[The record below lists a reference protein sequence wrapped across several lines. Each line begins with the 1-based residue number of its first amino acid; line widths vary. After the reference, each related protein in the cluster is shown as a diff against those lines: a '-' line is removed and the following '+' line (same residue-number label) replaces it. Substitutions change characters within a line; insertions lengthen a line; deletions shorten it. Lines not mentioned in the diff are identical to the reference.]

1 MKTGLVLR
9 WLLLDDNRPRRPSH
23 GRQYSTFGRGTQDP
37 FAGVS
42 RARIARRALV
52 LLLLA
57 EGWSYR
63 SIGAAAFASPTMIR
77 SVKKNFAAGGVARV
91 LDTEQ
96 RPLAVAY
103 WLIVVVR
110 WLLQKT
116 PRDFG
121 FFRSR
126 WSCALLALL
135 LSQREGI
142 RLSAETVRRG
152 LHEMQFVWR
161 RPRPVVGP
169 RDPDHEAKLRRI
181 RRLLA
186 AVPPSETVVFQDE
199 VDVHLNPKIGS
210 QWMVRGQQAEVVTP
224 GNNEKRHLAGS
235 LHWRTGTLLLSS
247 PGTRRNAQ
255 LFLAHLDDLRSRL
268 RGFQKIHVICD
279 NARFHDCQAVREY
292 LAKWG
297 HRVELHYLP
306 KYAPET
312 NPIER
317 VWWHLHETIT
327 RNHRCRTLDEL
338 LAEVFAWA
346 KAHHTFYF
354 QTHSFRT
361 IYKLA
366 A

>member
-1 MKTGLVLR
+1 MDGSIRLSDGERKT
-9 WLLLDDNRPRRPSH
+9 LL
-23 GRQYSTFGRGTQDP
+23 QAYRG
-37 FAGVS
+37 
-42 RARIARRALV
+42 ARIARRALV

-126 WSCALLALL
+126 WSCGLLALL

-169 RDPDHEAKLRRI
+169 RDPDHEAETAANPPAVGRRA
-181 RRLLA
+181 R
-186 AVPPSETVVFQDE
+186 
-199 VDVHLNPKIGS
+199 
-210 QWMVRGQQAEVVTP
+210 
-224 GNNEKRHLAGS
+224 
-235 LHWRTGTLLLSS
+235 
-247 PGTRRNAQ
+247 RRNGRVPG
-255 LFLAHLDDLRSRL
+255 RSRRAL
-268 RGFQKIHVICD
+268 
-279 NARFHDCQAVREY
+279 
-292 LAKWG
+292 
-297 HRVELHYLP
+297 
-306 KYAPET
+306 
-312 NPIER
+312 
-317 VWWHLHETIT
+317 
-327 RNHRCRTLDEL
+327 
-338 LAEVFAWA
+338 
-346 KAHHTFYF
+346 
-354 QTHSFRT
+354 
-361 IYKLA
+361 
-366 A
+366 

>member
-1 MKTGLVLR
+1 MDGSIRLSAQERKT
-9 WLLLDDNRPRRPSH
+9 LLEVYRD
-23 GRQYSTFGRGTQDP
+23 
-37 FAGVS
+37 
-42 RARIARRALV
+42 ARIARRALV

-63 SIGAAAFASPTMIR
+63 GIGQAALASPTMIR
-77 SVKKNFAAGGVARV
+77 AVKKDFTAGGVAGV
-91 LDTEQ
+91 LGQEQ
-96 RPLAVAY
+96 RPLVVAY
-103 WLIVVVR
+103 WLIVVAR
-110 WLLQKT
+110 WLLSNT

-126 WSCALLALL
+126 WSCALLAMLL
-135 LSQREGI
+135 WEREGI
-142 RLSAETVRRG
+142 RLSSETVRRG
-152 LHEMQFVWR
+152 LHQREFVWR

-169 RDPDHEAKLRRI
+169 HDPQYEAKLRRI
-181 RRLLA
+181 RRLLHHLPA
-186 AVPPSETVVFQDE
+186 DETVVFQDE

-210 QWMVRGQQAEVVTP
+210 QWMPRGQQAQVVTP

-235 LHWRTGTLLLSS
+235 LHWRTGTLLLSA
-247 PGTRRNAQ
+247 PGTRRNAE
-255 LFLAHLDDLRSRL
+255 LFLAHLDDLRRRL

-279 NARFHDCQAVREY
+279 NAKFHDCRAVREY
-292 LAKWG
+292 LAQWG
-297 HRVELHYLP
+297 HRIELHYLP

-338 LAEVFAWA
+338 LNEVYTWAES
-346 KAHHTFYF
+346 HRSFYW
-354 QTHSFRT
+354 QTASFRDL
-361 IYKLA
+361 YNLA

>member
-1 MKTGLVLR
+1 
-9 WLLLDDNRPRRPSH
+9 
-23 GRQYSTFGRGTQDP
+23 
-37 FAGVS
+37 
-42 RARIARRALV
+42 
-52 LLLLA
+52 
-57 EGWSYR
+57 
-63 SIGAAAFASPTMIR
+63 MIR

-126 WSCALLALL
+126 WSCACWRCCCRSGKAFAQRRDGPARLA
-135 LSQREGI
+135 RDAI
-142 RLSAETVRRG
+142 RVASAAAG
-152 LHEMQFVWR
+152 G
-161 RPRPVVGP
+161 RPG
-169 RDPDHEAKLRRI
+169 DPDHEAKLRRI

>member
-1 MKTGLVLR
+1 MDGSIQLSAEERKA
-9 WLLLDDNRPRRPSH
+9 LLKAFRE
-23 GRQYSTFGRGTQDP
+23 
-37 FAGVS
+37 
-42 RARIARRALV
+42 ARVARRAVV

-57 EGWSYR
+57 DGWSYR
-63 SIGAAAFASPTMIR
+63 AIAEAVFASPTLVR
-77 SVKKNFAAGGVARV
+77 AVKKDFAAGGVARV
-91 LDTEQ
+91 LGREE
-96 RPLAVAY
+96 RPFTVAY

-110 WLLQKT
+110 WLLHFT

-126 WSCALLALL
+126 WTCAVLALL
-135 LSQREGI
+135 LREREGV

-152 LHEMQFVWR
+152 LHRMEFVWR

-169 RDPDHEAKLRRI
+169 KDPQYEGKLRQLQQ
-181 RRLLA
+181 LLA
-186 AVPPSETVVFQDE
+186 ELPDDETVVFQDE
-199 VDVHLNPKIGS
+199 VDVHLNPKIGC
-210 QWMVRGQQAEVVTP
+210 QWMPRGEQAEVVTP

-247 PGTRRNAQ
+247 PGTRRDSQ
-255 LFLAHLDDLRSRL
+255 LFLAHLDDLRR
-268 RGFQKIHVICD
+268 RFRQFRKIHVICD
-279 NARFHDCQAVREY
+279 NAKFHNCRAVREY
-292 LAKWG
+292 LARWQG
-297 HRVELHYLP
+297 RIELHFLP

-338 LAEVFAWA
+338 LREIYQWA
-346 KAHHTFYF
+346 TAQHTFYE

-361 IYKLA
+361 MYKLA
-366 A
+366 S